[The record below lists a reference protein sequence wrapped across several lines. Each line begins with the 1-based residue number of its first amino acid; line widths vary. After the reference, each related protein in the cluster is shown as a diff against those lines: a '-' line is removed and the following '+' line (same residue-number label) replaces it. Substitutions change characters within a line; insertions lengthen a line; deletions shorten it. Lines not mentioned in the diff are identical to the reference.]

1 MIDSIY
7 YWLANHTAICTW
19 LLAIFAVL
27 TFIFTFIFKKKKEHR
42 QNISD
47 VHDSTINQAGGNISI
62 NSKDAE

>member
-1 MIDSIY
+1 MMDSIY

-27 TFIFTFIFKKKKEHR
+27 TFIFTFIFKTKKEHR